1 MDVQLVVVKGN
12 PRGRT
17 LTFGPGEYLFG
28 RGPECHIRP
37 DSEWVSRQHCLFSVR
52 NETIHLKD
60 LGSTNG
66 TLVNG
71 QRLVGERHLAH
82 GDTIQVGPLALQVQ
96 VADRVQTSTDDSM
109 VEASKLTTASA
120 NDATLVD
127 KNVVAF
133 VETLKLHPQD
143 KSE

>member
-17 LTFGPGEYLFG
+17 LTFGPGQFLFG
-28 RGPECHIRP
+28 RGAECHVRP
-37 DSEWVSRQHCLFSVR
+37 DSDWVSRQHCLLTVTT
-52 NETIHLKD
+52 ETIHLKD

-71 QRLVGERHLAH
+71 HRLMGELKLQQ
-82 GDTIQVGPLALQVQ
+82 GDTIQIGPLSLMIRLPAQEALIE
-96 VADRVQTSTDDSM
+96 AMKQTDVPASEVTIADSM
-109 VEASKLTTASA
+109 SKTQPGPVEDTVKL
-120 NDATLVD
+120 
-127 KNVVAF
+127 
-133 VETLKLHPQD
+133 

>member
-17 LTFGPGEYLFG
+17 LSFGPGEYLFG
-28 RGPECHIRP
+28 RGPECHVRP
-37 DSEWVSRQHCLFSVR
+37 DSEWVSRQHCLFIVTAD
-52 NETIHLKD
+52 TIQLKD

-71 QRLVGERHLAH
+71 QRLVGERDLND
-82 GDTIQVGPLALQVQ
+82 GDTIQLGPLALQVQ
-96 VADRVQTSTDDSM
+96 VVSEESMIQALQDTNRTSNETTLADDE
-109 VEASKLTTASA
+109 VEPL
-120 NDATLVD
+120 L
-127 KNVVAF
+127 
-133 VETLKLHPQD
+133 ETLKLPTEV

>member
-17 LTFGPGEYLFG
+17 LSFGPGEYLFG
-28 RGPECHIRP
+28 RGPECHVRP
-37 DSEWVSRQHCLFSVR
+37 DSEWVSRQHCLLTVKADA
-52 NETIHLKD
+52 IQLKD

-71 QRLVGERHLAH
+71 QRLVGERGLNH
-82 GDTIQVGPLALQVQ
+82 GDTIQVGPLALQV
-96 VADRVQTSTDDSM
+96 RVPTDDDLL
-109 VEASKLTTASA
+109 EASKQTAARCTDTTMMEPGVQPM
-120 NDATLVD
+120 L
-127 KNVVAF
+127 
-133 VETLKLHPQD
+133 ETAVRLPSGD

>member
-28 RGPECHIRP
+28 RGAECHVRP

-52 NETIHLKD
+52 TESIHLKD

-82 GDTIQVGPLALQVQ
+82 GDTIQVGPLALQVH
-96 VADRVQTSTDDSM
+96 VADRVQTSSDDSM
-109 VEASKLTTASA
+109 VEASKQTTASA
-120 NDATLVD
+120 NDATLVNE
-127 KNVVAF
+127 NVAAF
-133 VETLKLHPQD
+133 LETLKVHSVD